1 MWTYFTGNKFFIF
14 DDKKKKVKGSCRL
27 FSTVGSVNSMIHCRS
42 RLLILIFRKIQDT
55 HRFFSSSLTKDHR
68 LAETIS
74 YDRSRS
80 RKNEYLISFSSQLNG
95 NKNKTKCCFESL
107 TKTKALSV
115 FFFNRTS
122 YNKQNMKNYWIV
134 VCFCW
139 SFSIV
144 VDFLQ
149 GEHVIVQLIDH
160 AGHRTKSQK

>member
-1 MWTYFTGNKFFIF
+1 MIRKKNKRKLPIVLDGWLCKFNDSLQKSFTHIDISK
-14 DDKKKKVKGSCRL
+14 DTR
-27 FSTVGSVNSMIHCRS
+27 H
-42 RLLILIFRKIQDT
+42 T

-122 YNKQNMKNYWIV
+122 YNKQNMKNY
-134 VCFCW
+134 
-139 SFSIV
+139 
-144 VDFLQ
+144 
-149 GEHVIVQLIDH
+149 
-160 AGHRTKSQK
+160 